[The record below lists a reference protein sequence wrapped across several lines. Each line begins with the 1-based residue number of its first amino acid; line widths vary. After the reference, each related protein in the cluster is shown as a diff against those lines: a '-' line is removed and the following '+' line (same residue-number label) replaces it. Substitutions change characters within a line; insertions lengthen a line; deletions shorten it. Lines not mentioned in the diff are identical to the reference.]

1 MLQAQLL
8 CQVDLNTL
16 EWVLNRNL
24 ELDLDRD
31 LVVLVIGRLDFLGL
45 LIQDEGKV
53 ARLSKLKLGHL
64 DLFDLVLHDGWA
76 DDLLDVGLGHLQNLL
91 VTVLI
96 EAACKGWEALHKV
109 DERVQCHHDG
119 VVFVAKLT
127 VFGLELRKVS
137 VTLLSHTFLD
147 DRQVRY

>member
-8 CQVDLNTL
+8 SKVDFDTL

-31 LVVLVIGRLDFLGL
+31 LVVLVVGRLDFLGL

-53 ARLSKLKLGHL
+53 ARLAKLKLSHF
-64 DLFDLVLHDGWA
+64 DLFDFVLHDGWA
-76 DDLLDVGLGHLQNLL
+76 DDLLDVGLGHLQDLL

-96 EAACKGWEALHKV
+96 ESACKRWETLHEV
-109 DERVQCHHDG
+109 DKRVQRHHNG
-119 VVFVAKLT
+119 VVFIAKLT
-127 VFGLELRKVS
+127 VFGLELC
-137 VTLLSHTFLD
+137 
-147 DRQVRY
+147 